1 MKKKILIGC
10 IIAAC
15 VMMLLPT
22 TSVAESNSVEERL
35 SLKEAIQEQI
45 KENPITRDGESGPT
59 CILRLL
65 LIIRNL
71 LLLGI
76 VGIIG
81 IIFTLLNLINNNSSA

>member
-1 MKKKILIGC
+1 MKRKILFGC
-10 IIAAC
+10 IIVAC
-15 VMMLLPT
+15 VLMLLPS
-22 TSVAESNSVEERL
+22 TSVADSNSIEERI
-35 SLKEAIQEQI
+35 SLKEAIQNQI
-45 KENPITRDGESGPT
+45 EENPIIKLSSYEPT

-81 IIFTLLNLINNNSSA
+81 IIFTLLNLVNSSSA

>member
-10 IIAAC
+10 LIITC
-15 VMMLLPT
+15 VMMLLPS
-22 TSVAESNSVEERL
+22 TSIAESNSVEERL
-35 SLKEAIQEQI
+35 SLKETIQEQI
-45 KENPITRDGESGPT
+45 KENPIIKGGSSGPT

-71 LLLGI
+71 FLLGI

-81 IIFTLLNLINNNSSA
+81 IIFTLLNLINNSSA

>member
-10 IIAAC
+10 IVVTC
-15 VMMLLPT
+15 LMLLLPS

-35 SLKEAIQEQI
+35 SLKEAIQERI
-45 KENPITRDGESGPT
+45 YEYLNNNDGPYGPT

-76 VGIIG
+76 IGIIG

>member
-1 MKKKILIGC
+1 
-10 IIAAC
+10 
-15 VMMLLPT
+15 MLLPS
-22 TSVAESNSVEERL
+22 TSVAESNSFEERQL
-35 SLKEAIQEQI
+35 LREAIQEQI
-45 KENPITRDGESGPT
+45 KENPITKDDPSGPT

-81 IIFTLLNLINNNSSA
+81 IIFTLLNLVNSSA